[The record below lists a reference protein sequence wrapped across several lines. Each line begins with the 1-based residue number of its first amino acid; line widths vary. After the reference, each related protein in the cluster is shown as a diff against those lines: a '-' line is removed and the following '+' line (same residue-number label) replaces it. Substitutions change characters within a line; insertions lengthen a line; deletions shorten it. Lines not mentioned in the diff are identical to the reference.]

1 MAEVEIDGAE
11 APAAAAPPPEEPPKK
26 CSSPKSMYE
35 ICLKAFV
42 RNPEMRLIRFLPP
55 SVIIDMF
62 QTVSWPSSLY
72 CDPGPVPA
80 SREVMNSWQ
89 QQEEPL
95 LGYI

>member
-62 QTVSWPSSLY
+62 QTVSWPSPL
-72 CDPGPVPA
+72 CTVILA
-80 SREVMNSWQ
+80 QCLTEI
-89 QQEEPL
+89 EPRVRS
-95 LGYI
+95 